1 MPRNLLRSISGGT
14 TSSSRKTFPAAT
26 ISELALL
33 LLGSP
38 NRQRYIGAMFDALLT
53 GNFDFASVSGLPE
66 FSSVRNSLLII
77 LRYLSRKRSDGQ
89 ASKAKQRFKD
99 DFEKKQLLALE
110 KKQFLALEKE
120 KHLLALEKDK
130 QAAASRALLLATF
143 EKNRL
148 IALASNKESA
158 VFKKEQLKI
167 AKENLPSLPVVMPKK
182 RLFPLERKGF
192 SSPRKIL
199 LRREERVKRE
209 ERERL
214 LMGEEDFAVPAAA
227 LSSAGF
233 EPLVSLRVGDDANAT

>member
-1 MPRNLLRSISGGT
+1 M
-14 TSSSRKTFPAAT
+14 
-26 ISELALL
+26 
-33 LLGSP
+33 
-38 NRQRYIGAMFDALLT
+38 
-53 GNFDFASVSGLPE
+53 
-66 FSSVRNSLLII
+66 RNSLLII